1 MNTRAKASTTPRTST
16 TPAAGTLRVLL
27 VDDHAIVREGL
38 RALLEEDTRVSIVGE
53 ASNGDEATEMASRL
67 TPDLVLMDLKM
78 PGLPAPDA
86 IRVIRARH
94 PSTQVLVLT
103 SYVDD
108 EQVQAVLG
116 AGALGYVL
124 KDVAKAELLRAM
136 NTVSRG
142 EPWLHAEAQRLIV
155 NRIRRPAQ
163 LDPMELLTE
172 RERSVLKLIAQGKSN
187 REISRSLSLT
197 EGTVKGYVSNILA
210 KLKLEDRTQAALLAV
225 RHGLDQ

>member
-1 MNTRAKASTTPRTST
+1 MNTRANPSDD
-16 TPAAGTLRVLL
+16 TLRVML

-38 RALLEEDTRVSIVGE
+38 RALLEEDANVQIVGE
-53 ASNGDEATEMASRL
+53 ASNGDEATEMAARL
-67 TPDLVLMDLKM
+67 KPNLVLIDLKM
-78 PGLPAPDA
+78 PGMSAPDA
-86 IRVIRARH
+86 IRVIRARN
-94 PSTQVLVLT
+94 PATQVLVLT

-124 KDVAKAELLRAM
+124 KDVAKAELQRAM
-136 NTVSRG
+136 ATVSKG

-187 REISRSLSLT
+187 REISKSLSLT

>member
-1 MNTRAKASTTPRTST
+1 MSVSAEQTTP
-16 TPAAGTLRVLL
+16 PASPLRVLL

-38 RALLEEDTRVSIVGE
+38 RALLDEATGVCIIGE
-53 ASNGDEATEMASRL
+53 AANGDEATELAARL
-67 TPDLVLMDLKM
+67 KPNLVLMDLKM
-78 PGLPAPDA
+78 PGLAAPDA
-86 IRVIRARH
+86 IRVIRAH
-94 PSTQVLVLT
+94 NPATQVLVLT

-108 EQVQAVLG
+108 KQVQDVLS

-136 NTVSRG
+136 ITVARG

-163 LDPMELLTE
+163 LDPLELLTD
-172 RERSVLKLIAQGKSN
+172 RERSVLKLLAQGKSN
-187 REISRSLSLT
+187 REIGRSLKLT
-197 EGTVKGYVSNILA
+197 EGTVKGYVSNVLA

-225 RHGLDQ
+225 RHGLDR

>member
-1 MNTRAKASTTPRTST
+1 MSTRAKTS
-16 TPAAGTLRVLL
+16 PHAPSDSSGTLRVLL

-38 RALLEEDTRVSIVGE
+38 RALLEEDTEISIVAE
-53 ASNGDEATEMASRL
+53 ASNGNEATEMAVRL

-86 IRVIRARH
+86 IRVIRARS
-94 PSTQVLVLT
+94 PSTHVLVLT

-108 EQVQAVLG
+108 EQVQAVLS

-136 NTVSRG
+136 QTVARG

-163 LDPMELLTE
+163 LDPLELLTE
-172 RERSVLKLIAQGKSN
+172 RERSVLKLIAQGRSN
-187 REISRSLSLT
+187 KEIGKTLSLT

-225 RHGLDQ
+225 KHGL

>member
-1 MNTRAKASTTPRTST
+1 MSTRAKVST

-53 ASNGDEATEMASRL
+53 ASNGDEAAEMASRL

-124 KDVAKAELLRAM
+124 KDVAKAELLKAM
-136 NTVSRG
+136 NTVARG

>member
-1 MNTRAKASTTPRTST
+1 MSNTVPSPSGASGP
-16 TPAAGTLRVLL
+16 LRVML

-38 RALLEEDTRVSIVGE
+38 RALLEEEASVVIVGE
-53 ASNGDEATEMASRL
+53 AANGDEATAMAERL
-67 TPDLVLMDLKM
+67 KPNLVLMDLKM

-86 IRVIRARH
+86 IRVIRAH
-94 PSTQVLVLT
+94 TPSVQVLVLT

-108 EQVQAVLG
+108 QQVQAVIS

-124 KDVAKAELLRAM
+124 KDVAKAELLQAM
-136 NTVSRG
+136 NTVARG

-155 NRIRRPAQ
+155 NRLRRPAQ
-163 LDPMELLTE
+163 LDPLELLTE
-172 RERSVLKLIAQGKSN
+172 RERSVLKLLAEGKSN
-187 REISRSLSLT
+187 RDIGRNLRLT

-225 RHGLDQ
+225 RHGLDR

>member
-1 MNTRAKASTTPRTST
+1 MSTRAN
-16 TPAAGTLRVLL
+16 PAEDTLRVML

-38 RALLEEDTRVSIVGE
+38 RALLEEDAHIQIVGE
-53 ASNGDEATEMASRL
+53 ASNGDEATEMAARL
-67 TPDLVLMDLKM
+67 KPNLVLIDLKM
-78 PGLPAPDA
+78 PGMAAPDA
-86 IRVIRARH
+86 IRVMRARN
-94 PSTQVLVLT
+94 PATQVLVLT

-124 KDVAKAELLRAM
+124 KDVAKSELLRAM
-136 NTVSRG
+136 ATVAKG

-172 RERSVLKLIAQGKSN
+172 RERSVLKLIAKGMSN
-187 REISRSLSLT
+187 REISKHLSLT

>member
-1 MNTRAKASTTPRTST
+1 MSTRAKTSPT
-16 TPAAGTLRVLL
+16 APGDSSGTLRVLL

-38 RALLEEDTRVSIVGE
+38 RVLLEEDTDICIVAE
-53 ASNGDEATEMASRL
+53 ASNGNEATEMAMRL

-86 IRVIRARH
+86 IRVIRARC
-94 PSTQVLVLT
+94 PSTHVLVLT

-108 EQVQAVLG
+108 EQVQAVLS

-136 NTVSRG
+136 QTVARG

-155 NRIRRPAQ
+155 NRLRRPAQ
-163 LDPMELLTE
+163 LDPLELLTE
-172 RERSVLKLIAQGKSN
+172 RERSVLKLIAQGRSN
-187 REISRSLSLT
+187 KEIGKTLSLT

-225 RHGLDQ
+225 KHGL

>member
-1 MNTRAKASTTPRTST
+1 MSTRAKPATPT
-16 TPAAGTLRVLL
+16 AEDKLRVLL

-38 RALLEEDTRVSIVGE
+38 RALLEEDTRIEIVAE
-53 ASNGDEATEMASRL
+53 ASNGNEATEMAARL
-67 TPDLVLMDLKM
+67 KPDLVLMDLKM

-86 IRVIRARH
+86 IRVIRSH
-94 PSTQVLVLT
+94 NPGTQVLVLT

-172 RERSVLKLIAQGKSN
+172 RERSVLKCIAQGKSN
-187 REISRSLSLT
+187 REIAKALSLT

>member
-1 MNTRAKASTTPRTST
+1 MSTRTKTPGSVPSASSG
-16 TPAAGTLRVLL
+16 ALRVLL

-38 RALLEEDTRVSIVGE
+38 RALLEEDTNISIVAE
-53 ASNGDEATEMASRL
+53 ASNGNEATEMAARL
-67 TPDLVLMDLKM
+67 TPNLVLMDLKM

-86 IRVIRARH
+86 IRVIRAQSPTTH
-94 PSTQVLVLT
+94 VLVLT

-108 EQVQAVLG
+108 EQVQAVLS

-136 NTVSRG
+136 QTVARG
-142 EPWLHAEAQRLIV
+142 DPWLHAEAQRLIV
-155 NRIRRPAQ
+155 NRIRGPAQ
-163 LDPMELLTE
+163 LDPLELLTE
-172 RERSVLKLIAQGKSN
+172 RERSVLKLIAQGRSN
-187 REISRSLSLT
+187 KEIGKTLSLT

-225 RHGLDQ
+225 RHGLDH

>member
-1 MNTRAKASTTPRTST
+1 MSTST
-16 TPAAGTLRVLL
+16 KPPAGPTDTLRVLL

-38 RALLEEDTRVSIVGE
+38 RALLEEDTGISIVGE
-53 ASNGDEATEMASRL
+53 ASNGDEATALAERL
-67 TPDLVLMDLKM
+67 QPNLVLMDLKM

-86 IRVIRARH
+86 IRVIRAH
-94 PSTQVLVLT
+94 SPKIQVLVLT

-108 EQVQAVLG
+108 QQVQNVIS

-124 KDVAKAELLRAM
+124 KDVAKSELLQAM
-136 NTVSRG
+136 ATVARG
-142 EPWLHAEAQRLIV
+142 EPWLHAEAQRFIV

-163 LDPMELLTE
+163 LNPVELLTE
-172 RERSVLKLIAQGKSN
+172 RERSVLKLLAQGKSN
-187 REISRSLSLT
+187 RAIGRVLSLT

>member
-1 MNTRAKASTTPRTST
+1 MSTRTKTSATASGATG
-16 TPAAGTLRVLL
+16 AGTLRVLL

-38 RALLEEDTRVSIVGE
+38 RALLEEDSGVSIVGE
-53 ASNGDEATEMASRL
+53 GSNGNEATEMAARF

-78 PGLPAPDA
+78 PGMPAPDA
-86 IRVIRARH
+86 IRVIRARN
-94 PSTQVLVLT
+94 PSTHVLVLT

-108 EQVQAVLG
+108 EQVQAVLS

-136 NTVSRG
+136 TTVARG

-163 LDPMELLTE
+163 LDPLELLTE
-172 RERSVLKLIAQGKSN
+172 RERSVLKLIAQGRSN
-187 REISRSLSLT
+187 REIGKSLSLT

-225 RHGLDQ
+225 KHGLDQ

>member
-1 MNTRAKASTTPRTST
+1 MSTRAKVST

-94 PSTQVLVLT
+94 PATQVLVLT

-124 KDVAKAELLRAM
+124 KDVAKAELLQAM

-187 REISRSLSLT
+187 REISKSLSLT